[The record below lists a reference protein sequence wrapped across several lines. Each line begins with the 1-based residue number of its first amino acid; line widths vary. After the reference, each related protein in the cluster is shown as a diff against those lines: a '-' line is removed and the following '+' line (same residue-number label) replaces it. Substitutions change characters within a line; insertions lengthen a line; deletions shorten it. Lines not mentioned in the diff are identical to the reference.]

1 MNYKFIL
8 KGVLLYITAI
18 TVTLFIMGVES
29 IYDNGY
35 FIPSVIICAVL
46 CYTCY
51 RLISEKELKILT
63 FIDNFEEQSNLNF
76 VFVNTL

>member
-18 TVTLFIMGVES
+18 TVTIFIMGVES

-35 FIPSVIICAVL
+35 IIPSVIICAVL
-46 CYTCY
+46 CYTCHK
-51 RLISEKELKILT
+51 LISEKEFKILT
-63 FIDNFEEQSNLNF
+63 FTDNFEE
-76 VFVNTL
+76 

>member
-29 IYDNGY
+29 IYDNRY
-35 FIPSVIICAVL
+35 FIHSIIVCVVL

-51 RLISEKELKILT
+51 KLISEEEFEILT
-63 FIDNFEEQSNLNF
+63 LFKWFNDKLKSE
-76 VFVNTL
+76 

>member
-51 RLISEKELKILT
+51 KLISEKELKILT

>member
-18 TVTLFIMGVES
+18 TVTIFIMGVES
-29 IYDNGY
+29 IYDKGY
-35 FIPSVIICAVL
+35 IIPSVIICAVL

-51 RLISEKELKILT
+51 KLISEEEFKILT
-63 FIDNFEEQSNLNF
+63 FTDNFEE
-76 VFVNTL
+76 

>member
-18 TVTLFIMGVES
+18 TVTIFIMGVES

-35 FIPSVIICAVL
+35 FIDAVFCGSWL
-46 CYTCY
+46 DCFTG
-51 RLISEKELKILT
+51 RPPRR
-63 FIDNFEEQSNLNF
+63 
-76 VFVNTL
+76 